1 MFKPISISELF
12 SGSKPEE
19 NFTRI
24 HVDELFAQTPDDQ
37 SNGNLNENHNFS
49 PTDSV
54 QSLIEYNN
62 DEEFDEDFTA
72 SMNDYLSITKAS
84 PGTPVFTHK
93 PILKN
98 KEMESQQENKK
109 KVRFAVEMD
118 VDCSTFRF
126 TTNVINADAYLA
138 KCRCDKH
145 GKINGKRKEEKIME
159 RNNLRMKL
167 DVLQSSTLHSHL
179 SLQHSQKALTT
190 LWQAFYRYPDHITI
204 ASPIVRLLKDL
215 STILTSFPS
224 PVMSSY
230 TRISSTWSYDI
241 FDDLI
246 DLDEVHLQMSLVFS
260 QLQKNHLPQLAK
272 TTRSPLPACLSPPP
286 RDRSETFVVHQARSL
301 QIKLKY
307 FTAVCNAI
315 EKNDSYYWKKK
326 DIRDM
331 VEREVARL
339 RSFVQIVQRIIESAQ
354 SLATHP
360 GKILRNV
367 SPPGFFLPEEETE
380 SRCCTPNADQL
391 PWDDEEE
398 VESPSVLAE
407 YIGSGCP
414 TPLEALEAKHKEESP
429 NEITRCPIES
439 ESYLSWEDQEPELPV
454 DTDES
459 TEETYCDEED
469 GNICSSVRGNT
480 SSLPSVAS
488 GTPSSSSSSSS
499 HLSTWELDV
508 GWPQFSTSSL
518 HEKEKK
524 EPWREYVEWQTNKKI
539 SLEAFDKYA
548 DMAENCVAFDY
559 QSTVVNP
566 AVLLNELN
574 RRKTY
579 RVIESEQ
586 SRKSV
591 AILDLGE
598 SIMCMNLG
606 FESALPDFSRDAS
619 TGRE

>member
-145 GKINGKRKEEKIME
+145 GKINGKRKE
-159 RNNLRMKL
+159 
-167 DVLQSSTLHSHL
+167 
-179 SLQHSQKALTT
+179 HSQKALTT

-230 TRISSTWSYDI
+230 T
-241 FDDLI
+241 
-246 DLDEVHLQMSLVFS
+246 HPSLLV
-260 QLQKNHLPQLAK
+260 
-272 TTRSPLPACLSPPP
+272 CL
-286 RDRSETFVVHQARSL
+286 RLLEIA
-301 QIKLKY
+301 IKLKY

-579 RVIESEQ
+579 R
-586 SRKSV
+586 
-591 AILDLGE
+591 GE

-619 TGRE
+619 TGPR